1 MSKRLSR
8 WLLHGALA
16 AALAAPGLA
25 GADADDPSL
34 HGRNYTSHRQPGNT
48 ALETPGAWHGNPR
61 HGFEVGAHWD
71 RTWPPNG
78 HPGFAAGAGP
88 GHARRHGFHA
98 GALRCGNAP
107 WPLSNLDIEVQA
119 E

>member
-1 MSKRLSR
+1 MCRFLSR
-8 WLLHGALA
+8 SVILA
-16 AALAAPGLA
+16 AALALPFVASA
-25 GADADDPSL
+25 GSDDPSI

-48 ALETPGAWHGNPR
+48 AFETPGAFHGNPR

-78 HPGFAAGAGP
+78 FPGFANGAG
-88 GHARRHGFHA
+88 GCA
-98 GALRCGNAP
+98 GPVLCGNAP
-107 WPLSNLDIEVQA
+107 WPLSNLDIEVNA